1 MIVQQFLNA
10 SNLLELVE
18 SEAQRNSATAKEFAS
33 LDQSLL
39 NWKPS
44 SNQWSIA
51 ECLEHL
57 AISMAAYKPILN
69 RARTHGRER
78 FPAVSAPP
86 YRPTWMG
93 GWLIR
98 HVSPDSPKKLTAPR
112 VFRPAGVSSIS
123 GSLDRF
129 IKEQDE
135 FMKFVRESVGVDYNK
150 IRLRSPVT
158 PLVRYSLADAFV
170 VIVVH
175 AQRHLL
181 QAQRVRSALEINFRR
196 A

>member
-1 MIVQQFLNA
+1 MPQFLN
-10 SNLLELVE
+10 STNLLQLVE
-18 SEAQRNSATAKEFAS
+18 AGALGNNDTAKEFAS
-33 LDQSLL
+33 LDDKQL

-44 SNQWSIA
+44 SDQWSIA

-57 AISMAAYKPILN
+57 SVSMAAFKPFVSEALK
-69 RARTHGRER
+69 HGRKR
-78 FPAVSAPP
+78 FPLATAPP

-98 HVSPDSPKKLTAPR
+98 HVSPDAPKKLKAPKI
-112 VFRPAGVSSIS
+112 FRPAGMSSIS
-123 GSLDRF
+123 RPLDRF
-129 IKEQDE
+129 LSEQED
-135 FMKFVRESVGVDYNK
+135 FVRFVRQSAGVDYNK
-150 IRLRSPVT
+150 VRLRSPVT

-175 AQRHLL
+175 AQRHLQ
-181 QAQRVRSALEINFRR
+181 QARRVRSALEINSRR